1 MQRVG
6 DIPLVKRLARE
17 AKATAITPAKQKFI
31 EAAAVIRLDANDTE
45 AAFMARHLVQCTLP
59 HSNPGKVE
67 AWVRRNGNLA
77 LVIQPGWD
85 TEENCSVGYPY
96 GVLPRLLLFW
106 ITTEAVRTQNRR
118 LELGHSLSAFMR
130 ELGLVPSSAGAGKRS
145 DAKRLRQQ
153 MRRLF
158 RCRISFDAVVKEPL
172 RHGERY
178 RNMDVAPDSE
188 LWWSPKQPEQG
199 TLWGSWIE
207 LGEKF
212 FQAIIGSPVPLD
224 MRALRAL
231 KRSPL
236 ALDLYAW
243 AAFKVWVVSQ
253 KNAPQFVPWRGL
265 MEQMGADYDTKRIDH
280 FKDKVKTTMRKVAA
294 VFPGGLKLDWNRNGL
309 TFLPGTKLAVAPAA
323 PRRIEGSIG

>member
-6 DIPLVKRLARE
+6 DIPAMKRLARE
-17 AKATAITPAKQKFI
+17 AKANVITPAKQKLI
-31 EAAAVIRLDANDTE
+31 EAASVIRLDPDDTE

-59 HSNPGKVE
+59 HSNPGKIE

-85 TEENCSVGYPY
+85 AEKSCSVGYPY

-106 ITTEAVRTQNRR
+106 IVTEAVRTKNRR

-130 ELGLVPSSAGAGKRS
+130 VVGLDPNTGGGKRS
-145 DAKRLRQQ
+145 DAKRLREQ

-158 RCRISFDAVVKEPL
+158 RCRISFDAVIKEAH
-172 RHGERY
+172 RHGERF
-178 RNMDVAPDSE
+178 RSMDVAPDSE
-188 LWWSPKQPEQG
+188 LWWDAKQPEQG

-212 FQAIIGSPVPLD
+212 YEAIIASPVPLD
-224 MRALRAL
+224 MRALKAL

-243 AAFKVWVVSQ
+243 AAFKVWAVSQ
-253 KNAPQFVPWRGL
+253 KNTAQFVPWKGL
-265 MEQMGADYDTKRIDH
+265 MEQLGGDYDPKRIDN
-280 FKDKVKTTMRKVAA
+280 FKGKVKTTFRKVAA
-294 VFPGGLKLDWNRNGL
+294 VFPGGLKVEWNRNGL
-309 TFLPGTKLAVAPAA
+309 IFLPGTKLAVAPT
-323 PRRIEGSIG
+323 PKKLEG